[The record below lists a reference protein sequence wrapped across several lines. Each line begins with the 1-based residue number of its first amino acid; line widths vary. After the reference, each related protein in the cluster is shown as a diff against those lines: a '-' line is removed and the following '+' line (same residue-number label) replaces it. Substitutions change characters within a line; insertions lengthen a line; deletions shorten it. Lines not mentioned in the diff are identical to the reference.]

1 MCEKEGRKEIT
12 IAGDIGD
19 KDFCDRAVAGTVEKL
34 GGLDILINNA
44 GEQHPDEDITEIT
57 EQQLRR
63 TFQTNVFG
71 MFFMTPAARPRRTTK
86 ANAVVHCPTL
96 TRYHGSDQLPDY
108 SRTQRPPTA
117 LTPPFSNKPIEAV
130 LPLKTS

>member
-19 KDFCDRAVAGTVEKL
+19 KDFCDRAVAETVEKL

-57 EQQLRR
+57 DQQIRR

-71 MFFMTPAARPRRTTK
+71 RFFLTQAAPPRHKTK
-86 ANAVVHCPTL
+86 SAAVRSWERRSV
-96 TRYHGSDQLPDY
+96 G
-108 SRTQRPPTA
+108 
-117 LTPPFSNKPIEAV
+117 NG
-130 LPLKTS
+130 